1 MLSASSPLTRLAQS
15 RAMRRL
21 RRCHT
26 CCETLLADPSPSS
39 KSAACAPAAPAH
51 HPRDRASQYNTSS
64 PLHKAMNR
72 ATKGVT
78 VHASPSGRVMLSA
91 TLISDDNA
99 HHQIRHRARHG
110 LRGGVAFA
118 TSRFA
123 PVVPCSA
130 VLLPESTRGDGG
142 SPNPSGASAA
152 PPASSTAPVHHSL
165 LTNIASATLVRRR
178 CIHTASFHSL
188 SSSSQS
194 SHTQDRLRRSTRGK
208 RNPAHRP
215 LTPSAFQ
222 AACRFAETSF
232 RSAPR

>member
-1 MLSASSPLTRLAQS
+1 MLHPPAVSCS
-15 RAMRRL
+15 L
-21 RRCHT
+21 R
-26 CCETLLADPSPSS
+26 PSS
-39 KSAACAPAAPAH
+39 VMTTLITKSGTEHAT
-51 HPRDRASQYNTSS
+51 ASGAVSDYRRTST
-64 PLHKAMNR
+64 L
-72 ATKGVT
+72 
-78 VHASPSGRVMLSA
+78 A
-91 TLISDDNA
+91 TLK
-99 HHQIRHRARHG
+99 
-110 LRGGVAFA
+110 RG
-118 TSRFA
+118 FA

>member
-1 MLSASSPLTRLAQS
+1 
-15 RAMRRL
+15 
-21 RRCHT
+21 
-26 CCETLLADPSPSS
+26 
-39 KSAACAPAAPAH
+39 
-51 HPRDRASQYNTSS
+51 
-64 PLHKAMNR
+64 
-72 ATKGVT
+72 
-78 VHASPSGRVMLSA
+78 MLSA

-165 LTNIASATLVRRR
+165 RRR

-194 SHTQDRLRRSTRGK
+194 SHPQNRLRRSTRGK

-222 AACRFAETSF
+222 AVCRSRKTASEALPGDRPRCCLCPTPDRDRSQHSADDSPFLSPSRNPIRYAPAFHPQAFQLLHCRLRRQRSTSNACPNS
-232 RSAPR
+232 